1 MQPIQ
6 FLRGMKE
13 QLAPNRSLFNVQ
25 LLKMQKDA
33 AHFIFYNKS
42 NPFILSSLNIYLVA
56 WYVFPQLTNLSNI
69 DILSCTVA
77 HPTCMFI
84 VLMIAEYCVTSTVL
98 FSFVCLLSHVW
109 PELAEY
115 WNNIHL
121 HMQILLIAFPPIPTK
136 KTNGVLSKNLVLTIW
151 IFLASLSNFMCW
163 QLESMTVMQ
172 DLKYLCEIWVVL
184 PWSMWDCVK

>member
-1 MQPIQ
+1 MFDLHNVCCSQ
-6 FLRGMKE
+6 FSFWEGW
-13 QLAPNRSLFNVQ
+13 RSNCRPMDLCSMFSCW
-25 LLKMQKDA
+25 KMQKDA

-84 VLMIAEYCVTSTVL
+84 VLMIAEYCAPSVTSTVL

-136 KTNGVLSKNLVLTIW
+136 KANGVLSKKFKW
-151 IFLASLSNFMCW
+151 F
-163 QLESMTVMQ
+163 
-172 DLKYLCEIWVVL
+172 
-184 PWSMWDCVK
+184 